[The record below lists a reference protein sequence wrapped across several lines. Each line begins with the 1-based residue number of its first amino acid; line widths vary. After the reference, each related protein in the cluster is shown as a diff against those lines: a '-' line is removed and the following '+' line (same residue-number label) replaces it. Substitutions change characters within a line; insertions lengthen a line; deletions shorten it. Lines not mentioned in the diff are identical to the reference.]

1 MGKYKKKGNNAGRI
15 DYYGTDEII
24 QKLDRLGVDVS
35 QALKTALLKSAEKPA
50 REMHDFIA
58 EDHHKSGDTEDSI
71 ITSVE
76 EDEDNGKIFVK
87 VGFNLN
93 KEDGKPGLPALFLNY
108 GTYLDLGTPRQEPT
122 NFVSKII
129 DNNIDEIARVQQ
141 QTLEKVARE
150 VGLK

>member
-1 MGKYKKKGNNAGRI
+1 MGKYKKKGNSTGRI

-24 QKLDRLGVDVS
+24 RKLDNLGVNVY
-35 QALKTALLKSAEKPA
+35 QALSDALLKSAEKPV

-58 EDHHKSGDTEDSI
+58 ENHHKSGDTEDSI

-76 EDEDNGKIFVK
+76 EDEDNGRLYVK

-93 KEDGKPGLPALFLNY
+93 KEDGRPGLPALFLNY

-122 NFVSKII
+122 NFVSRII
-129 DNNIDEIARVQQ
+129 DNNIDEIARIQQ
-141 QTLEKVARE
+141 ETLEKVARD